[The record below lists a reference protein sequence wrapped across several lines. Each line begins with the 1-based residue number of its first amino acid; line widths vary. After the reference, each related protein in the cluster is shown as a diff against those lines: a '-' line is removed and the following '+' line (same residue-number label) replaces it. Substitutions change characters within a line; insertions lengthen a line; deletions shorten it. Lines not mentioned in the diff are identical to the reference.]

1 MTIAALL
8 IALVI
13 VGIALALLPMD
24 PTIKRIIIVIVVL
37 AVLVWLLEAFGVLP
51 AVRFR

>member
-13 VGIALALLPMD
+13 IGVAMALLPMEQ
-24 PTIKRIIIVIVVL
+24 TVRRLILVIVVVV
-37 AVLVWLLEAFGVLP
+37 ALVWLLSALGILP